1 MRIDRI
7 ARATTVPLLAATVVL
22 AGSAA
27 GWATQEDD
35 EQRDRDRDRRE
46 QTVAEATFG
55 DVTVEVTDLERTS
68 NRTVTVRFVMAN
80 GGTADFD
87 VWDHFGEF
95 VNDWTMGG
103 VYLFDEANSTKYL
116 SLRLSEDQ
124 GGACVCTELESSI
137 ESIEPGRDR
146 QFFVKF
152 PAPPRST
159 TEVAVVL
166 PPLGALD
173 GVELEE

>member
-1 MRIDRI
+1 MVHRI
-7 ARATTVPLLAATVVL
+7 ARGVALPLLAGAVL
-22 AGSAA
+22 IAGAVP
-27 GWATQEDD
+27 GWAGQDDD

-46 QTVAEATFG
+46 QAVAEATFG
-55 DVTVEVTDLERTS
+55 DVTVEVTELERTS
-68 NRTVTVRFVMAN
+68 NRTVTVRFVIAN
-80 GGTADFD
+80 DGTADFD
-87 VWDHFGEF
+87 LWDHFGEF

-124 GGACVCTELESSI
+124 GGGCVCTELETSI

-166 PPLGALD
+166 PPLGTLD
-173 GVELEE
+173 GVEIEE